1 MERTLIFFEIQ
12 NEVKMMQNIF
22 DILLERGF
30 IEQIT
35 HEDEVRELLEKEKI
49 TFYIGFDPTA
59 DSLHLGHFIQIM
71 VMMHMQQAGHRPI
84 ALVGGGTAK
93 IGDPSGKT
101 DMRKMLTPEDIEH
114 NGNMLKKQM
123 QKYLVL
129 DGESGYVANNAEW
142 LDKLEYI
149 PFIREIGSK
158 FSVNRMLTAECFKQ
172 RLEKGLSFLEFN
184 YMIMQAYDFLELQRK
199 FGCQMEFG
207 GNDQWSNIIAG
218 VDLVRRMENKQVYG
232 LTFKLLLTSDGKKM
246 GKTEKG
252 AIWIDPDKT
261 SPYELFQYL
270 RNVEDADVENC
281 LRLLTFLPMDEVRR
295 LGALQDSEINKA
307 KEVLAFEFTKIVHG
321 EEEAQKALDAARAL
335 FSGGANMESIP
346 TSELS
351 RSKFSEGMPL
361 LDLLLEVGLI
371 PSKGEGRR
379 LIQQNGIAL
388 QNEIVSDFAK
398 VISLSDFESDT
409 LMIRKGKKVFHR
421 IQLID

>member
-1 MERTLIFFEIQ
+1 MK
-12 NEVKMMQNIF
+12 NVY
-22 DILLERGF
+22 DVLLERGY

-35 HEDEVRELLEKEKI
+35 HEEEVKELLAKERVP
-49 TFYIGFDPTA
+49 FYIGFDPTA

-71 VMMHMQQAGHRPI
+71 VMMHMQKFGHKPI

-101 DMRKMLTPEDIEH
+101 DMRKMLTPEDIEY
-114 NGNMLKKQM
+114 NGKMLKKQM
-123 QKYLVL
+123 EKYLVL
-129 DGESGYVANNAEW
+129 DGENGYVANNADW
-142 LDKLEYI
+142 LDQLSYI

-184 YMIMQAYDFLELQRK
+184 YMIMQSYDFLELERRFDCKMQL
-199 FGCQMEFG
+199 G

-218 VDLVRRMENKQVYG
+218 VDLVRRMDNKQVYG

-252 AIWIDPDKT
+252 AVWIDPDKT

-270 RNVEDADVENC
+270 RNIEDADVENC

-295 LGALQDSEINKA
+295 LGALEGSEINHA

-321 EEEAQKALDAARAL
+321 EEEAQKALDAAKAL
-335 FSGGANMESIP
+335 FAGGSNSESIP
-346 TSELS
+346 TTEMS
-351 RSKFSEGMPL
+351 RSTFEEGIAL
-361 LDLLLEVGLI
+361 LDLLMEIGLI
-371 PSKGEGRR
+371 PSKGEGKR
-379 LIQQNGIAL
+379 LVQQNGISV
-388 QNEIVSDFAK
+388 QEVIVADFAK
-398 VISLSDFESDT
+398 VINLEDFVDGN

-421 IQLID
+421 IQLKD

>member
-1 MERTLIFFEIQ
+1 MKS
-12 NEVKMMQNIF
+12 VY
-22 DILLERGF
+22 DVLLERGY
-30 IEQIT
+30 IEQLT
-35 HEDEVRELLEKEKI
+35 HEEEVKDLLKKERV

-71 VMMHMQQAGHRPI
+71 VMMHLQRAGHIPI

-101 DMRKMLTPEDIEH
+101 DMRKMLTPEDIIE
-114 NGNMLKKQM
+114 NGKKLKEQM
-123 QKYLVL
+123 EKYLVL
-129 DGESGYVANNAEW
+129 DGVEGHIANNADW

-184 YMIMQAYDFLELQRK
+184 YMIMQAYDFLELERRY
-199 FGCQMEFG
+199 GCQMQFG

-218 VDLVRRMENKQVYG
+218 VDLVRRMDSKSVYG

-252 AIWIDPDKT
+252 AVWIDPNKT

-270 RNVEDADVENC
+270 RNIEDADVANC
-281 LRLLTFLPMDEVRR
+281 LRLLTFLPMEEVNA
-295 LGALQDSEINKA
+295 LSELEGAEINKA
-307 KEVLAFEFTKIVHG
+307 KEKLAYEFTKIVHG
-321 EEEAQKALDAARAL
+321 EAEAVHALEAARAL
-335 FSGGANMESIP
+335 FAGGQASDNVPSTAFSME
-346 TSELS
+346 
-351 RSKFSEGMPL
+351 KFESGMPL
-361 LDLLLEVGLI
+361 LDLMIELGLI
-371 PSKGEGRR
+371 PSKAEGKR
-379 LIQQNGIAL
+379 LIQQNGVAL
-388 QNEIVSDFAK
+388 SEVTVTDFGRVITLEDFNEDQ
-398 VISLSDFESDT
+398 

-421 IQLID
+421 VQLVK

>member
-1 MERTLIFFEIQ
+1 MNNIYDVLMER
-12 NEVKMMQNIF
+12 
-22 DILLERGF
+22 GY
-30 IEQIT
+30 IEQVT
-35 HEDEVRELLEKEKI
+35 HEDEVRELLGKERV

-71 VMMHMQQAGHRPI
+71 VMMHMQRAGHKPI

-101 DMRKMLTPEDIEH
+101 DMRKMLTPEDILH
-114 NGNMLKKQM
+114 NGDMLRKQM
-123 QKYLVL
+123 EKYLTL
-129 DGESGYVANNAEW
+129 DGENGYIANNADW

-184 YMIMQAYDFLELQRK
+184 YMIMQSYDFLELSRR
-199 FGCQMEFG
+199 FDCQMQLG

-218 VDLVRRMENKQVYG
+218 VDLVRRMESKQVFG

-246 GKTEKG
+246 GKTENG
-252 AIWIDPDKT
+252 AVWIDPDKT

-281 LRLLTFLPMDEVRR
+281 LRLLTFLPMDEVR
-295 LGALQDSEINKA
+295 ALAALEGSGINKA
-307 KEVLAFEFTKIVHG
+307 KEVLAYEFTKIVHG
-321 EEEAQKALDAARAL
+321 EDEANKALEAARAL
-335 FSGGANMESIP
+335 FAGGGDSENIP
-346 TSELS
+346 TSELEKA
-351 RSKFSEGMPL
+351 RFEEGIPL

-379 LIQQNGIAL
+379 LVQQNGIAL
-388 QNEIVSDFAK
+388 QDLVVSDFGK
-398 VISLSDFESDT
+398 VIQLADFNEGK